1 MEKLKQFAESVG
13 GKLDIGPKR
22 IGFRVG
28 DRGTAIASVDEFS
41 DADLDGMVPLL
52 REWLAE

>member
-41 DADLDGMVPLL
+41 DADLAGMVPLF
-52 REWLAE
+52 RDWLAK